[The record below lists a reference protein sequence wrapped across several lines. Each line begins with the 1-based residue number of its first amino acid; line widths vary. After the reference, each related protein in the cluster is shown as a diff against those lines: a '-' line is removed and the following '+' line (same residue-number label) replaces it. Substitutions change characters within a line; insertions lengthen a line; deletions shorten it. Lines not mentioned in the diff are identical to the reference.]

1 MTKRVVRASFMAHLR
16 AGPDW
21 PRGEQVTEP

>member
-1 MTKRVVRASFMAHLR
+1 MAHLR
-16 AGPDW
+16 AGLDW